1 MPRPRS
7 IEDQALLPKAMQLF
21 WRNGYARTG
30 IRELEEALGLKA
42 PSLYHRFGSKDG
54 LFQAALAHYLESVVR
69 GRIQRYLVEPRG
81 SAREP
86 NEHGDALRGLRAFFD
101 STYDTA
107 SPGKTCIG
115 CLLVNTSLEAG
126 GAAPPAAAAA
136 QLKRGSLMIRAAL
149 RSALRRAQRQGVLRQ
164 DADPR
169 LLADALYLGLQGLLV
184 ESRVVS
190 DRATLRRRT
199 DALFAVLPVTPRKE

>member
-7 IEDQALLPKAMQLF
+7 IEDQALLPKAMLVF

-42 PSLYHRFGSKDG
+42 PSLYHRFGSKDA
-54 LFQAALAHYLESVVR
+54 LFQAALAHYLETIVR
-69 GRIQRYLVEPRG
+69 GRIRRYLQD
-81 SAREP
+81 
-86 NEHGDALRGLRAFFD
+86 GDALRGLREFFD
-101 STYDTA
+101 STYEML
-107 SPGKTCIG
+107 SRGQPSIG
-115 CLLVNTSLEAG
+115 CLLVNTSLET
-126 GAAPPAAAAA
+126 GADAPPAAAAA

-149 RSALRRAQRQGVLRQ
+149 RAALGRAQQQGSLRR

-169 LLADALYLGLQGLLV
+169 VLADALYLGLQGLLV

-190 DRATLRRRT
+190 DRTLLRRRT
-199 DALFAVLPVTPRKE
+199 DALFAVLPVITRKE

>member
-7 IEDQALLPKAMQLF
+7 IEDQALLPKAMLVF

-42 PSLYHRFGSKDG
+42 PSLYHRFGSKDA
-54 LFQAALAHYLESVVR
+54 LFQAALAHYLETIVR
-69 GRIQRYLVEPRG
+69 GRIRRYLQD
-81 SAREP
+81 
-86 NEHGDALRGLRAFFD
+86 NDALRGLREFFD
-101 STYDTA
+101 STYDA
-107 SPGKTCIG
+107 PGRGQFPIG
-115 CLLVNTSLEAG
+115 CLLVNTSLETG
-126 GAAPPAAAAA
+126 TDAPPAAAAA

-149 RSALRRAQRQGVLRQ
+149 RAALGRAQQQGSLRH

-169 LLADALYLGLQGLLV
+169 VLADALYLGLQGLLV

-190 DRATLRRRT
+190 DRALLRRRT
-199 DALFAVLPVTPRKE
+199 DALFAVLPVITGKE